1 MSTSAFVEGWDTRWK
16 QKFSSTSSCLFG
28 WEIQTCYPSENNIS
42 LQAVCN
48 VYAHNGVCR
57 WKCKQKRPL
66 QNQLS
71 LLAVHLL
78 INSHTWVYTTTHLFY
93 SHACTNADNFDVHC
107 RMLQIPQIP
116 MKNKLSECA
125 KIGET
130 ETLCGTTGWALRAF
144 WVFRAILALCAL
156 LAHLAL
162 YRTRGQCLLF
172 YYRI

>member
-78 INSHTWVYTTTHLFY
+78 INSHTWVTQPHIY
-93 SHACTNADNFDVHC
+93 SICMHVRMQITLMCIAECYKSRRYRWKTNCQNVQKLAKQRHSVEQ
-107 RMLQIPQIP
+107 LVG
-116 MKNKLSECA
+116 LSE
-125 KIGET
+125 
-130 ETLCGTTGWALRAF
+130 
-144 WVFRAILALCAL
+144 
-156 LAHLAL
+156 
-162 YRTRGQCLLF
+162 LF
-172 YYRI
+172 EFSELS

>member
-1 MSTSAFVEGWDTRWK
+1 MSISAFVEGWDTRWK
-16 QKFSSTSSCLFG
+16 QKFSLTSSCLFG

-48 VYAHNGVCR
+48 VYAHNGAWR

-93 SHACTNADNFDVHC
+93 LHACTNADNFDVHC
-107 RMLQIPQIP
+107 RMLQIPQIL
-116 MKNKLSECA
+116 MKKIVRMCKNWRNRDTLWNNWLGSPSFLSFPSY
-125 KIGET
+125 
-130 ETLCGTTGWALRAF
+130 LRDDLQNQIVYF
-144 WVFRAILALCAL
+144 F
-156 LAHLAL
+156 
-162 YRTRGQCLLF
+162 
-172 YYRI
+172 